1 MFSGAYCTGQLGL
14 ELGLVDAVCDLRTI
28 LRERYGEKV
37 RTPLI
42 AERGLF
48 GRRVPGVS
56 HSGLEQLWSAPSLA
70 DDMVATLEARAL
82 WSRYGL

>member
-1 MFSGAYCTGQLGL
+1 M
-14 ELGLVDAVCDLRTI
+14 
-28 LRERYGEKV
+28 RERYGDKV

-48 GRRVPGVS
+48 GRRAPGVS
-56 HSGLEQLWSAPSLA
+56 GGLEQLWSGPSLA